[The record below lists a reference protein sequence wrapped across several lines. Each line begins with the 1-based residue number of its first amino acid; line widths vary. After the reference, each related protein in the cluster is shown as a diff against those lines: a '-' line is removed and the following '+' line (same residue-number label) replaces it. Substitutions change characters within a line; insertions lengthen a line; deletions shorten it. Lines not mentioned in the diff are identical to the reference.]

1 MEDGQSNKKVAFI
14 IQARMKSTR
23 LPGKILLPIPLG
35 NGKPLLS
42 WIIDE
47 LKNSRHQSKI
57 IVATSVNIENNILD
71 SFCKQENVE
80 CFRGNE
86 ENVLSRF
93 ITIAKQQKFDC
104 IVRLTADN
112 PIIDIAILDDTI
124 ANHFE
129 DKNDYTR
136 TVGLPVGMNF
146 EVISSKALVDI
157 ENHPI
162 SDADKEHV
170 TLFVKN
176 SGKYKIGVYSPLID
190 SELKELRL
198 TIDYA
203 SDYSLLATIL
213 SQCEKKT
220 DLKGI
225 KIIEETFKRYPWLF
239 ETNATNVQ
247 KKQYNDE
254 EEELNDAVLFLK
266 QFDFKRA
273 AERLMTNNNKA
284 L

>member
-1 MEDGQSNKKVAFI
+1 MEVGLLNKKVAFI

-47 LKNSRHQSKI
+47 LKNSRYNGEI
-57 IVATSVNIENNILD
+57 IVATSCNQENDVLASFCNLNNID
-71 SFCKQENVE
+71 

-93 ITIAKQQKFDC
+93 VAIAKQNKYEC
-104 IVRLTADN
+104 IVRLTSDN
-112 PIIDIAILDDTI
+112 PIIDIAVLDDTI
-124 ANHFE
+124 AMHFA
-129 DKNDYTR
+129 DCNDYTR
-136 TVGLPVGMNF
+136 TEGLPIGMNF
-146 EVISSKALVDI
+146 EVISSETLQDM

-170 TLFVKN
+170 TLFVRN
-176 SGKYKIGVYSPLID
+176 SGRYKIGVYSPVINP
-190 SELKELRL
+190 KIKRLRL

-203 SDYSLLATIL
+203 SDYSLLSTIL
-213 SQCEKKT
+213 TQYDDKT

-225 KIIEETFKRYPWLF
+225 KIIEETFKKHPWIF
-239 ETNATNVQ
+239 ETNAKNFQ
-247 KKQYNDE
+247 KKQYNNIGE
-254 EEELNDAVLFLK
+254 EIKEAILFLK
-266 QFDFKRA
+266 RFDFNYA
-273 AERLMTNNNKA
+273 AEILSGIAKK
-284 L
+284 